1 MTYLIGDT
9 ESQTIGDTES
19 LTVGPVLQVSGDL
32 QVSGNL
38 TVNDVRKLDADA
50 FDPDSSVAPLETIRE
65 LTVLASDADQSS
77 TNITRLRDMIA
88 AADDVDTAVADA
100 VLERELAATAS
111 DSDGAQILL
120 TRIRE
125 LDSDASDTDN
135 VSGIET
141 ERVRFLVASADNTDS
156 AITVFLP
163 ISTSVDSRETVIE
176 LLSKVK
182 RWPDQDPIIKRVED
196 TTPKTRQNTTEPA
209 IYVHKPVDDDITRFS
224 AESLA
229 LEEDETVEIYIYIL
243 ETEDATPPERA
254 AREYRNRIVNV
265 MSGYMNDNYTRTEFL
280 YLEPT
285 GATDARAST
294 IARQTDHYVYSVEV
308 ETHRLEQ
315 RL

>member
-88 AADDVDTAVADA
+88 AANDVDTAVADA
-100 VLERELAATAS
+100 VLVREIVATAS
-111 DSDGAQILL
+111 DSDSSQTPL

-125 LDSDASDTDN
+125 LDSDASDADN
-135 VSGIET
+135 VAGIET

-156 AITVFLP
+156 AATVFLP
-163 ISTSVDSRETVIE
+163 VSTSVDSRETVIE

-243 ETEDATPPERA
+243 ETEDETPPERA

-294 IARQTDHYVYSVEV
+294 IARQTDHYVYSVEI
-308 ETHRLEQ
+308 ETHRLAQ